1 MKCKMETSFFSDLM
15 FKISI
20 TFVFLVSLIL
30 PCIVGNNNLVS
41 YDHLLSEKVSTCV
54 KSTGSTS
61 MSHVL
66 SILSD
71 EFMLRNEGF
80 TYEKSESGS
89 GAAPMMVS
97 SGGSDLGDMSR
108 DLYESEQKDFLVRKC
123 IALDGIVVVLNNEN
137 KIRDLSKDTLKDI
150 FTKKIVDWS
159 QVSDDFN
166 GKIVTIGREDGSG
179 TKSGFEKCLDLKNVN
194 YDLILSESGDISAKI
209 SNEPRAIGYISLAS
223 VFGKIHDISIDSV
236 YCTLENIKNG
246 SYLLTRPFIQI
257 YDKNVKNEARDKW
270 MQFLKSD
277 CAKELVEKEKLVYVF
292 EEN

>member
-1 MKCKMETSFFSDLM
+1 MKFKMVILSYLDST
-15 FKISI
+15 FKK
-20 TFVFLVSLIL
+20 VSLI
-30 PCIVGNNNLVS
+30 IF
-41 YDHLLSEKVSTCV
+41 LLSAIFPIIIGNSDLITDYLVVPEKHIIRL
-54 KSTGSTS
+54 KSIGSTS
-61 MSHVL
+61 MSRMINV
-66 SILSD
+66 LSD
-71 EFMLRNEGF
+71 EFTSNYKDYH
-80 TYEKSESGS
+80 YEKSESGT
-89 GAAPMMVS
+89 GVAPIMVKL
-97 SGGSDLGDMSR
+97 GSADLGDMSR
-108 DLYESEQKDFLVRKC
+108 DLDDNEKTDYLKTKC
-123 IALDGIVVVLNNEN
+123 IALDGIVVVLNNNN
-137 KIRDLSKDTLKDI
+137 KIANLSKNEIKDI
-150 FTKKIVDWS
+150 FSKKIVDWS